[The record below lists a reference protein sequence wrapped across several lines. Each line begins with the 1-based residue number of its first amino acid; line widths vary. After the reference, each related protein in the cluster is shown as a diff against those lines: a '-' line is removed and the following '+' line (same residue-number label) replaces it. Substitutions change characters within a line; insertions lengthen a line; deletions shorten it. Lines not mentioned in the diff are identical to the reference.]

1 MPSNSAAKRHKRC
14 AAAPDQFP
22 MKKFL
27 LLPLVLIAF
36 IASASAQEK
45 LRVVVKPAEPFAF
58 VENGVLKGYS
68 VDLWKQVAAAS
79 GLAFETRVV
88 ETVPELLEAVQSG
101 TADVGVG
108 AISITPD
115 REKLMDFSHPFFKSG
130 LQVMARSKGE
140 AGAFSAF
147 RSLFNRNVAEVVL
160 VLLLALFLI
169 SHVLWAVERK
179 INPESFPEGY
189 VRGIWESTWWSIAT
203 LISGG
208 CENKAPVGVAGRL
221 VAVVWMLGGIG
232 LTSYITATLAS
243 AMTVNTLTAEVS
255 GIDDL
260 RGSRVGTIAGSSA
273 QALLEKSGFNVAL
286 FNDLDQAA
294 TALEGGEIKGI
305 VYDSPLLRYYLT
317 ENPAAK
323 FSLVGPMFDL
333 QDYGFALPLGSP
345 IRKNVNATLLKLQVG
360 GEAGRLEDAWFEE
373 PAAE

>member
-1 MPSNSAAKRHKRC
+1 
-14 AAAPDQFP
+14 
-22 MKKFL
+22 MKSKL
-27 LLPLVLIAF
+27 LALVLATLCLGVSVSR
-36 IASASAQEK
+36 AADK
-45 LRVVVKPAEPFAF
+45 VRVVVKPAEPFAF

-101 TADVGVG
+101 AADVGVG

-115 REKLMDFSHPFFKSG
+115 REKLMDFSHPFFQSG

-147 RSLFNRNVAEVVL
+147 RALLNRNVAEVVA
-160 VLLLALFLI
+160 VLLLAVFLI
-169 SHVLWAVERK
+169 SHVLWLVERK
-179 INPESFPEGY
+179 INAESFPEGY
-189 VRGIWESTWWSIAT
+189 VRGVWESIWWSIAT

-243 AMTVNTLTAEVS
+243 AMTVNTLSAEVA
-255 GIDDL
+255 GLNDL
-260 RGSRVGTIAGSSA
+260 RGSRVGTITGSSA
-273 QALLEKSGFNVAL
+273 QALLEKSGFDVVG
-286 FNDLDQAA
+286 FKDLDKAA
-294 TALEGGEIKGI
+294 NALASGEVRGI
-305 VYDSPLLRYYLT
+305 IYDSPLLRYYLT
-317 ENPAAK
+317 QNPAAK
-323 FSLVGPMFDL
+323 LSLVGPLFDL
-333 QDYGFALPLGSP
+333 QDYGFAMPLGSP
-345 IRKNVNATLLKLQVG
+345 IRKTINATLLKLQTT
-360 GEAGRLEDAWFEE
+360 GEAGKLEAAWFEE